1 MEGQSSNERVDEM
14 MREAQAWKMDIMD
27 NYPQGITSCDIPM
40 MILIN
45 KKDSETA
52 WSGQDNSDLG
62 HQEGAIIMTQEQL
75 VDLATS
81 NGFSS
86 W

>member
-1 MEGQSSNERVDEM
+1 
-14 MREAQAWKMDIMD
+14 MRDAQAWRRDITD
-27 NYPQGITSCDIPM
+27 HYSGTLACDIPM

-45 KKDSETA
+45 KKDSEA
-52 WSGQDNSDLG
+52 AAYAAGSGRQGHCSDL
-62 HQEGAIIMTQEQL
+62 EGQGGMTHEQL
-75 VDLATS
+75 VDLAVS